1 MGVEGCSV
9 DLMLAPSE
17 KLVLDA
23 AWRKMRPV
31 FDGWWAS
38 DGAGKVK
45 EDCHR
50 NDVRDKAIIP

>member
-1 MGVEGCSV
+1 MKACFECLSGAKRVGVEGGQGVRGSG
-9 DLMLAPSE
+9 S
-17 KLVLDA
+17 
-23 AWRKMRPV
+23 RRR
-31 FDGWWAS
+31 DGWWAS